1 MPRKVFVQFGGRVK
15 EFEVMPYPIPH
26 IVVPTRK
33 EVIHGWFYGFEN
45 GGRRECT
52 SERILLNPYNGC
64 TVNCPMCY
72 ARSFGGYFSLWDE
85 AGVIAVFENF
95 DLKLKDE
102 LSKLYW
108 ASCAYL
114 SPSSEP
120 FQHPLENH
128 YHLSEKSAYVFLD
141 LDLPVDFITKRGDNI
156 PIKLLDRMAEHP
168 YGHCIAQFTIL
179 SVDEEVNRL
188 FAPGGASV
196 EEQFKAVR
204 RCADR
209 GIFTV
214 VRMDPLFPGI
224 TDDERSIRSLV
235 ERAKAEGA
243 KHIIFSLCDIGRPG
257 ELRRRRLL
265 SLVKEHF
272 PDAFEVWRRV
282 YRYSQDGDVEY
293 RKGVFKVARR
303 ICDEVG
309 VTMALCMEFEE
320 VELNGEV
327 FYRGL
332 NELFMSSTSCEGL
345 DTPIYWRSRLDENF
359 KPLKGCNGACLLCAK
374 GLQVP
379 ICGQRALMKA
389 SALRYRDYRSM
400 RPKCS
405 DLTRFLSC

>member
-1 MPRKVFVQFGGRVK
+1 LKRKVIVHFGKRVK
-15 EFEVMPYPIPH
+15 EFEVLAHPYPH

-33 EVIHGWFYGFEN
+33 EVIHGWFYGYEDN
-45 GGRRECT
+45 GRRECT

-64 TVNCPMCY
+64 SVNCPMCY

-85 AGVIAVFENF
+85 TGVVTVFEKF
-95 DLKLKDE
+95 DLKLRDE

-120 FQHPLENH
+120 FQKPLENY

-141 LDLPVDFITKRGDNI
+141 LDLPVDFVTKRGDNI

-179 SVDEEVNRL
+179 SVDEEVNRV

-196 EEQFKAVR
+196 EDQFKAVR

-224 TDDERSIRSLV
+224 TDGERSIRDLV
-235 ERAKAEGA
+235 ERAKSEGA
-243 KHIIFSLCDIGRPG
+243 KHVIFSLCDIGRPG
-257 ELRRRRLL
+257 ELRRKRLL
-265 SLVKEHF
+265 SIVKEHF
-272 PDAFEVWRRV
+272 PDAYDLWLRV
-282 YRYSQDGDVEY
+282 YRFSQDGDIAY
-293 RKGVFKVARR
+293 RRRIFKIARK

-320 VELNGEV
+320 LEVDGKV

-332 NELFMSSTSCEGL
+332 NEEFMSSTSCEGL
-345 DTPIYWRSRLDENF
+345 DTPIYWRARLDDKF
-359 KPLKGCNGACLLCAK
+359 KPLEGCNGACLLCAK
-374 GLQVP
+374 GLQKPV
-379 ICGQRALMKA
+379 CGQRVLIKA
-389 SALRYRDYRSM
+389 SALKLRDYRAM
-400 RPKCS
+400 RPRYS
-405 DLTRFLSC
+405 SLTRFFEC